1 MAVIYAGSYVAPANQ
16 YDGSA
21 SSESVP
27 EGTRFYFPPNVQ
39 MPSGLPLLA
48 QMAFQAIQTY
58 GIYISD
64 GSGSMVAYLEHQQPW
79 LNYQKSYYP
88 SSTAFLGSPSY
99 DTLNNLPWTQMVAL
113 TPMSAEGIING
124 STVPGPPTVTA
135 SQGSSGSGQIIL
147 NWTAPG
153 STGTA
158 AISGYAVYSGTKSNG
173 QGPRPATTTTSATTT
188 ATSGTTYYF
197 NVTANSSIGTGQAS
211 TEVSIA
217 AP

>member
-158 AISGYAVYSGTKSNG
+158 AISGYAVYSGSCRY
-173 QGPRPATTTTSATTT
+173 RPSLNIL
-188 ATSGTTYYF
+188 G
-197 NVTANSSIGTGQAS
+197 
-211 TEVSIA
+211 
-217 AP
+217 